1 MRMCDGQG
9 KEEMVFFADRHTHT
23 DGKSDERV
31 KRDEADEGVLRAA
44 FALLLTTSRI
54 SNPAPVFVQFTICD
68 EGQLVEQSSEKEFI
82 IVIPNISA
90 ADQ

>member
-1 MRMCDGQG
+1 MCDGQG
-9 KEEMVFFADRHTHT
+9 KEEMVFFADGHTHT

>member
-1 MRMCDGQG
+1 MTD
-9 KEEMVFFADRHTHT
+9 KERRRWCFFADRHTHT

-68 EGQLVEQSSEKEFI
+68 EGQLVEQSSEEEFI